1 MNMVTYTTTYD
12 PTYGSML
19 GGIMAFMGTMWLVTM
34 IISIVCIIGLWK
46 VYSKAGRPGWAAL
59 IPFYNQYV
67 LFDIALGSGWKFLTL
82 LIPFYNIYMMFK
94 VNIELAHVFGES
106 TGYGIGLVFLQPIF
120 ICLLGFGKAQYAPAG
135 QYTESS
141 YSQAIISSEDAKA
154 AALAKLKARQQE
166 INDKTL

>member
-1 MNMVTYTTTYD
+1 MNTVTYTTTYD
-12 PTYGSML
+12 PSYGSML

-67 LFDIALGSGWKFLTL
+67 LFDIALGNGWKFLTM
-82 LIPFYNIYMMFK
+82 LIPFYNIYIMFK
-94 VNIELAHVFGES
+94 VYIELAHVFGES

-120 ICLLGFGKAQYAPAG
+120 ICLLGFGKAQYAPNG
-135 QYTESS
+135 QFAESS
-141 YSQAIISSEDAKA
+141 YSQANASSEDAKA
-154 AALAKLKARQQE
+154 DALAKIKARQQDV
-166 INDKTL
+166 NDKTL